1 MIDEP
6 HKKVCFSNEDLVLSY
21 KLVVQDFL
29 QLLPIT
35 SSSTQISSWK
45 TLKTVKPLYI
55 FLKYLDT

>member
-35 SSSTQISSWK
+35 SSSPKISSWK

>member
-29 QLLPIT
+29 QLPPIT
-35 SSSTQISSWK
+35 SSSPQISSWK